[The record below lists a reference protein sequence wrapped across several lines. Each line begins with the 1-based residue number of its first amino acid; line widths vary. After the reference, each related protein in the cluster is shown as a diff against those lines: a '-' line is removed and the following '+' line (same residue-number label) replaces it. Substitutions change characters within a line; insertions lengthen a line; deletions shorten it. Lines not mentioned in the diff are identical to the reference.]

1 MVDRQLSISKGNG
14 TNIQKSVFSIV
25 AFVLI
30 IFCIGNFLLGLNR
43 VGKPYPGFF
52 FYKNL
57 VITDISPKTVNGDM
71 LKRFKDKIKEV
82 NGIPVRNPDEVF
94 EIIEKY
100 PAGSDVVYTIERNG
114 GSFNVT
120 VPVERLTLREMLLL
134 FGIIYV
140 IGVVFLIIGVM
151 VLQMKPYLRAS
162 KAFFLFCASICIWFV
177 GSFDAQAVYLFDQ
190 LTFFSWIF
198 SPLFGIYL
206 MFIFPS
212 DAKLKRMTH
221 NLVSIF
227 FLFIS
232 AMLFVLQFI
241 FFYKYDIWKHINTVS
256 WIYVVLSTMIFPI
269 SSLMTYMNPS
279 SALEKQRAQIILLG
293 CIFGLLIPASVV
305 ASITVFKISMPYN
318 LMALPV
324 IIFPV
329 SIAYAIVKHKLFD
342 IDVIIE
348 KALTYG
354 LLTGAVGCVFALT
367 VLGFNVAFAKY
378 GGWKNPAFFVI
389 LSGFLVIAL
398 NPLKNRIQDLV
409 DLTFFRKKY
418 DYRGTVEEVSYAM
431 TSLLSLE
438 KIIDKII
445 EIVENTMFSS
455 PVSVFIYNQDLGSYE
470 RYFKKDEVRS
480 SSDTTLEED
489 NILIQQLNF
498 HGNEIFKEDLIADER
513 YFHNSQRLML
523 EFERFNASLIIP
535 LFFKKQLIGFIALG
549 DKKSGLSYTSRDVNL
564 LKLMA
569 NQSAIALENALA
581 FKLVEDYAKRLE
593 KTNKELKDTQAQLV
607 HAEKMSAIG
616 QLAAGVAHEIRNP
629 LNIIE
634 GARYYIS
641 TYMMDKE
648 NTEVV
653 GEYLDYIK
661 HEIDRTNRLI
671 DSLLKFSKAEPPY
684 FESVSINSVLENVVI
699 LVRKQLSDNNINLAL
714 SLDED
719 LPQIM
724 ADPNQL
730 WQVFINII
738 LNAVQAMP
746 KGGDFSIKTST
757 RWDEF
762 ASGSNDKVY
771 IHFKDTGVGI
781 DKEDITK
788 IFDPFFTKKDMGT
801 GLGLSIA
808 YKIIEKHKGRIIVE
822 SEKGSGTT
830 ITIELPSNNYNITAG
845 EADERQE
852 EAGAGC

>member
-1 MVDRQLSISKGNG
+1 MPEQSAA
-14 TNIQKSVFSIV
+14 NIQKSVFSIIV
-25 AFVLI
+25 FILLL
-30 IFCIGNFLLGLNR
+30 FCIGNFVLGLNW
-43 VGKPYPGFF
+43 VNKPYPGFF

-57 VITDISPKTVNGDM
+57 VITDISPKTTYGNV
-71 LKRFKDKIKEV
+71 LKRFKDKVKEV
-82 NGIPVRNPDEVF
+82 NGIPVKTPTDIFNIIDELPVGT
-94 EIIEKY
+94 
-100 PAGSDVVYTIERNG
+100 AVDYTIGRNG
-114 GSFNVT
+114 DTFDVT
-120 VPVERLTLREMLLL
+120 IPIERFTAKELLHV
-134 FGIIYV
+134 FGVIYV
-140 IGVVFLIIGVM
+140 IGLVFLIIGAL
-151 VLQMKPYLRAS
+151 VLHIKPHLKAS

-177 GSFDAQAVYLFDQ
+177 GSFDTQAVYLFDQ
-190 LTFFSWIF
+190 LTFFAWIF

-212 DAKLKRMTH
+212 DTKLKEITR
-221 NLVSIF
+221 NIVSIL

-241 FFYKYDIWKHINTVS
+241 FFYNYEIWKYINTVS
-256 WIYVVLSTMIFPI
+256 WIYVVLSTAIFPI
-269 SSLMTYMNPS
+269 SSLLTYMNPS
-279 SALEKQRAQIILLG
+279 SALEKERAQIILLG
-293 CIFGLLIPASVV
+293 CIFGLLAPASAV
-305 ASITVFKISMPYN
+305 ACITVFKINMPFN

-324 IIFPV
+324 IIFPL

-354 LLTGAVGCVFALT
+354 LLTGAVGGIFAFT
-367 VLGFNVAFAKY
+367 ILGFNVAFARY

-398 NPLKNRIQDLV
+398 NPLKNRIQNLV

-431 TSLLSLE
+431 TSLLSLDKIVD
-438 KIIDKII
+438 KIID
-445 EIVENTMFSS
+445 IVESTMFST
-455 PVSVFIYNQDLGSYE
+455 PVSVFIYNQDFGAYE
-470 RYFKKDEVRS
+470 QYLKEGDIQS
-480 SSDTTLEED
+480 SPDMTVTED
-489 NILIQQLNF
+489 NILVQNLNY
-498 HGNEIFKEDLIADER
+498 HGNEIFREDLIADER
-513 YFHNSQRLML
+513 YIHNSQKLKS
-523 EFERFNASLIIP
+523 EFERFRASLFIP

-549 DKKSGLSYTSRDVNL
+549 EKKSGLSYTSRDVKL
-564 LKLMA
+564 LKLLA
-569 NQSAIALENALA
+569 NQSAIAIENALA
-581 FKLVEDYAKRLE
+581 FKLVEDYAKKLE
-593 KTNKELKDTQAQLV
+593 KTNQELKDAQTQLV

-641 TYMMDKE
+641 TYMMNQE

-671 DSLLKFSKAEPPY
+671 DSLLKFSKTESPY
-684 FESVSINSVLENVVI
+684 FERVSINSVLENVVI

-714 SLDED
+714 RFDENI
-719 LPQIM
+719 PQIM

-738 LNAVQAMP
+738 LNATQAMP
-746 KGGDFSIKTST
+746 RGGDFTIETST
-757 RWDEF
+757 RWEDF
-762 ASGSNDKVY
+762 AAADSKHVY

-781 DKEDITK
+781 AKEDITK

-808 YKIIEKHKGRIIVE
+808 YKIIEKHQGRIIVE
-822 SEKGSGTT
+822 SEKGTGTVF
-830 ITIELPSNNYNITAG
+830 TIELPTNNYNITSG
-845 EADERQE
+845 EKDVEHKE
-852 EAGAGC
+852 TGTGC

>member
-1 MVDRQLSISKGNG
+1 MTDRQLSLSEGNG

-43 VGKPYPGFF
+43 VNKPYPGFF

-57 VITDISPKTVNGDM
+57 VVTDISPKAVNGEM
-71 LKRFKDKIKEV
+71 LKRFKDKIKGV
-82 NGIPVRNPDEVF
+82 NGIPVRSPDEVF
-94 EIIEKY
+94 EIIDKY
-100 PAGSDVVYTIERNG
+100 PAGSDIVYTIERSG

-120 VPVERLTLREMLLL
+120 IPVERFTLREMLQM
-134 FGIIYV
+134 FGIIYA

-151 VLQMKPYLRAS
+151 VLQMKPHLRAS

-212 DAKLKRMTH
+212 DAKLKGMIH

-241 FFYKYDIWKHINTVS
+241 FFYKYDVWKYINTTS

-269 SSLMTYMNPS
+269 SSLVTYMNPS

-293 CIFGLLIPASVV
+293 CIFGLLVPASVV
-305 ASITVFKISMPYN
+305 ACITVFKISLPYN

-354 LLTGAVGCVFALT
+354 LLTGAVGCIFALT

-445 EIVENTMFSS
+445 EIVENTMFSN

-470 RYFKKDEVRS
+470 RYYKKGEVQS
-480 SSDTTLEED
+480 SQDTTLEED

-513 YFHNSQRLML
+513 YFHNSQKLMP
-523 EFERFNASLIIP
+523 EFERLNASLVIP

-648 NTEVV
+648 NAEVV

-699 LVRKQLSDNNINLAL
+699 LVRKQLSDNDINLTL
-714 SLDED
+714 CLDED

-757 RWDEF
+757 LWDEF
-762 ASGSNDKVY
+762 ASGNNDQVY

-781 DKEDITK
+781 DREDISK

-822 SEKGSGTT
+822 SEKGTGTT

-845 EADERQE
+845 EADERQ
-852 EAGAGC
+852 

>member
-1 MVDRQLSISKGNG
+1 MTERQLSASEGSG
-14 TNIQKSVFSIV
+14 TNIQKSVFSIIV
-25 AFVLI
+25 FALI
-30 IFCIGNFLLGLNR
+30 IFCIGNLLLGLSR
-43 VGKPYPGFF
+43 VNKPYPGFF

-57 VITDISPKTVNGDM
+57 VITDISPKAVNGEM
-71 LKRFKDKIKEV
+71 LMRFKDKIKAM
-82 NGIPVRNPDEVF
+82 NGITVYNPGDVF
-94 EIIEKY
+94 EIIDKQGPGAEITY
-100 PAGSDVVYTIERNG
+100 SIESNG
-114 GSFNVT
+114 DSFNVT
-120 VPVERLTLREMLLL
+120 IPVERLTLRELLQM
-134 FGIIYV
+134 FGVIYA
-140 IGVVFLIIGVM
+140 IGVIFLTIGIM
-151 VLQMKPYLRAS
+151 VLQIKPHLMAS
-162 KAFFLFCASICIWFV
+162 KAFFIFCASICVWFV

-190 LTFFSWIF
+190 LSFFSWIF
-198 SPLFGIYL
+198 SPFFGIYL

-212 DAKLKRMTH
+212 DAKLKGMVH

-227 FLFIS
+227 FLFVS

-241 FFYKYDIWKHINTVS
+241 FFYKYDVWKYINTIS
-256 WIYVVLSTMIFPI
+256 WIYVVLSTVIFPV

-293 CIFGLLIPASVV
+293 CVFGLFVPAAAV
-305 ASITVFKISMPYN
+305 ACITVFKINLPYN

-324 IIFPV
+324 IIFPL
-329 SIAYAIVKHKLFD
+329 SIGYSIVKHKLFD

-348 KALTYG
+348 KAITYG
-354 LLTGAVGCVFALT
+354 LLTGAVGSIFALT

-418 DYRGTVEEVSYAM
+418 DYRGTVEELSYAM
-431 TSLLSLE
+431 TSLLSIE

-445 EIVENTMFSS
+445 EIAKNTMFSDH
-455 PVSVFIYNQDLGSYE
+455 VSVLIYNQDIGAYE
-470 RYFKKDEVRS
+470 RHFRKGEAGS
-480 SSDTTLEED
+480 SPDTTLEESS
-489 NILIQQLNF
+489 ILIQQLNF

-513 YFHNSQRLML
+513 YLHNSQKLMQEFDRL
-523 EFERFNASLIIP
+523 NASLIIP
-535 LFFKKQLIGFIALG
+535 LFFKKQLIGLIALG
-549 DKKSGLSYTSRDVNL
+549 DKKSGLTYTSRDVNL

-593 KTNKELKDTQAQLV
+593 KTNKELQDAQAQLV

-648 NTEVV
+648 NAEVV

-684 FESVSINSVLENVVI
+684 FESVNVNGVIENVVI
-699 LVRKQLSDNNINLAL
+699 LVRKQLSDNDINLTL
-714 SLDED
+714 RLDEN

-738 LNAVQAMP
+738 LNAIQAMP
-746 KGGDFSIKTST
+746 KGGAFTIATSNS
-757 RWDEF
+757 WDEF
-762 ASGSNDKVY
+762 ASGNSDRVY
-771 IHFKDTGVGI
+771 IHFKDSGVGI

-822 SEKGSGTT
+822 SEKGAGTT
-830 ITIELPSNNYNITAG
+830 ITIELPSNNYNITEG

-852 EAGAGC
+852 EAGAGR

>member
-1 MVDRQLSISKGNG
+1 
-14 TNIQKSVFSIV
+14 
-25 AFVLI
+25 
-30 IFCIGNFLLGLNR
+30 LGLNR
-43 VGKPYPGFF
+43 VNKPYPGFF

-57 VITDISPKTVNGDM
+57 VVTDISPKAVNGEM
-71 LKRFKDKIKEV
+71 LKRFKDKIKGV
-82 NGIPVRNPDEVF
+82 NGIPVRSPDEVF
-94 EIIEKY
+94 EIIDKY
-100 PAGSDVVYTIERNG
+100 PAGSDIVYKIERSG
-114 GSFNVT
+114 ASFDVT
-120 VPVERLTLREMLLL
+120 IPVERLTLREMLQM
-134 FGIIYV
+134 FGIIYA

-151 VLQMKPYLRAS
+151 VLQMKPHLRAS
-162 KAFFLFCASICIWFV
+162 KAFFLFCASISIWFV

-190 LTFFSWIF
+190 MTFFFWIF

-212 DAKLKRMTH
+212 DAKLKGITH
-221 NLVSIF
+221 NIVSIF
-227 FLFIS
+227 FLFVS
-232 AMLFVLQFI
+232 GMLFVLQFI
-241 FFYKYDIWKHINTVS
+241 FFYNYEIWKYINTAS

-269 SSLMTYMNPS
+269 SPLVTYLNPA

-293 CIFGLLIPASVV
+293 CVFGLLVPASVV
-305 ASITVFKISMPYN
+305 ACITVFKISLPYN

-329 SIAYAIVKHKLFD
+329 SIAYSIVKHKLFD

-348 KALTYG
+348 KAITYG

-445 EIVENTMFSS
+445 EIVENTMFSN

-470 RYFKKDEVRS
+470 RYYKKGEVRS
-480 SSDTTLEED
+480 SQDTTLEED

-513 YFHNSQRLML
+513 YFHNSQKLMP

-648 NTEVV
+648 NAEVV

-684 FESVSINSVLENVVI
+684 FERVNINSVLENVVI
-699 LVRKQLSDNNINLAL
+699 LVRKQLSDNDINLTL

-746 KGGDFSIKTST
+746 KGGDFSIVTST

-762 ASGSNDKVY
+762 ASGNDHQIY

-781 DKEDITK
+781 DREDISK

-822 SEKGSGTT
+822 SEKGTGTT

-845 EADERQE
+845 EADER
-852 EAGAGC
+852 

>member
-1 MVDRQLSISKGNG
+1 
-14 TNIQKSVFSIV
+14 
-25 AFVLI
+25 
-30 IFCIGNFLLGLNR
+30 
-43 VGKPYPGFF
+43 
-52 FYKNL
+52 
-57 VITDISPKTVNGDM
+57 
-71 LKRFKDKIKEV
+71 
-82 NGIPVRNPDEVF
+82 
-94 EIIEKY
+94 
-100 PAGSDVVYTIERNG
+100 
-114 GSFNVT
+114 
-120 VPVERLTLREMLLL
+120 
-134 FGIIYV
+134 
-140 IGVVFLIIGVM
+140 
-151 VLQMKPYLRAS
+151 
-162 KAFFLFCASICIWFV
+162 
-177 GSFDAQAVYLFDQ
+177 
-190 LTFFSWIF
+190 
-198 SPLFGIYL
+198 
-206 MFIFPS
+206 
-212 DAKLKRMTH
+212 
-221 NLVSIF
+221 
-227 FLFIS
+227 
-232 AMLFVLQFI
+232 
-241 FFYKYDIWKHINTVS
+241 
-256 WIYVVLSTMIFPI
+256 
-269 SSLMTYMNPS
+269 MNPA

-293 CIFGLLIPASVV
+293 CIFGLLVPASVV
-305 ASITVFKISMPYN
+305 ACITVFKISLPYN

-354 LLTGAVGCVFALT
+354 LLTGTVGGIFALT
-367 VLGFNVAFAKY
+367 VLGFNFAFAKY

-445 EIVENTMFSS
+445 EIVESTMFSN
-455 PVSVFIYNQDLGSYE
+455 PVSVFIYNQDMGSYE
-470 RYFKKDEVRS
+470 RYFKEDEVRS
-480 SSDTTLEED
+480 SPEAALKED
-489 NILIQQLNF
+489 SVLIQQLNF
-498 HGNEIFKEDLIADER
+498 HGCEIFKEDLMVDER
-513 YFHNSQRLML
+513 YIHNSQRLTL

-549 DKKSGLSYTSRDVNL
+549 EKKSGLSYTSPDVKL
-564 LKLMA
+564 LKLLA
-569 NQSAIALENALA
+569 NQSAIAIENALA
-581 FKLVEDYAKRLE
+581 FKLVEDYAKKLE

-641 TYMMDKE
+641 TYMMDKKD
-648 NTEVV
+648 TDVV

-684 FESVSINSVLENVVI
+684 FESVNINSVLENVVI
-699 LVRKQLSDNNINLAL
+699 LVRKQLSDNKINLTL
-714 SLDED
+714 NLDQN

-746 KGGDFSIKTST
+746 KGGDFTIETST

-762 ASGSNDKVY
+762 TGGNDHHVY

-781 DKEDITK
+781 DREDITK

-822 SEKGSGTT
+822 SEKGKGT
-830 ITIELPSNNYNITAG
+830 IFTIELPSNNYNITAG
-845 EADERQE
+845 ESNEQFE
-852 EAGAGC
+852 ETGAGS

>member
-1 MVDRQLSISKGNG
+1 
-14 TNIQKSVFSIV
+14 
-25 AFVLI
+25 
-30 IFCIGNFLLGLNR
+30 
-43 VGKPYPGFF
+43 
-52 FYKNL
+52 
-57 VITDISPKTVNGDM
+57 
-71 LKRFKDKIKEV
+71 
-82 NGIPVRNPDEVF
+82 
-94 EIIEKY
+94 EIIDKY
-100 PAGSDVVYTIERNG
+100 PAGSDVVYTIERSG

-120 VPVERLTLREMLLL
+120 IPVERFTLREMLQM

-151 VLQMKPYLRAS
+151 VLQMKPHLRAS

-190 LTFFSWIF
+190 MTFFSWIF

-212 DAKLKRMTH
+212 DTKLKGMVH

-241 FFYKYDIWKHINTVS
+241 FFYKYDVWKYINTIS

-269 SSLMTYMNPS
+269 SSLVTYLNPA

-293 CIFGLLIPASVV
+293 CVFGLLVPASVV
-305 ASITVFKISMPYN
+305 ACITVFKISLPYN

-329 SIAYAIVKHKLFD
+329 SIAYSIVKHKLFD

-348 KALTYG
+348 KAITYG

-445 EIVENTMFSS
+445 EIVENTMFSN

-470 RYFKKDEVRS
+470 RYYKKGEVRS
-480 SSDTTLEED
+480 SQDTTLEED

-513 YFHNSQRLML
+513 YFHNSQKLMP

-634 GARYYIS
+634 GARYHIS

-648 NTEVV
+648 NAEVV
-653 GEYLDYIK
+653 GEYL
-661 HEIDRTNRLI
+661 
-671 DSLLKFSKAEPPY
+671 
-684 FESVSINSVLENVVI
+684 
-699 LVRKQLSDNNINLAL
+699 
-714 SLDED
+714 
-719 LPQIM
+719 
-724 ADPNQL
+724 
-730 WQVFINII
+730 
-738 LNAVQAMP
+738 
-746 KGGDFSIKTST
+746 
-757 RWDEF
+757 
-762 ASGSNDKVY
+762 
-771 IHFKDTGVGI
+771 
-781 DKEDITK
+781 
-788 IFDPFFTKKDMGT
+788 
-801 GLGLSIA
+801 
-808 YKIIEKHKGRIIVE
+808 
-822 SEKGSGTT
+822 
-830 ITIELPSNNYNITAG
+830 
-845 EADERQE
+845 
-852 EAGAGC
+852 

>member
-1 MVDRQLSISKGNG
+1 MTDRQLSLSEGNG

-43 VGKPYPGFF
+43 VNKPYPGFF

-57 VITDISPKTVNGDM
+57 VVTDISPKAVNGEM
-71 LKRFKDKIKEV
+71 LKRFKDKIKGV
-82 NGIPVRNPDEVF
+82 NGIPVRSPDEVF
-94 EIIEKY
+94 EIIDKY
-100 PAGSDVVYTIERNG
+100 PAGSDIVYTIERSG
-114 GSFNVT
+114 ASFDVT
-120 VPVERLTLREMLLL
+120 IPVERLTLREMLQM
-134 FGIIYV
+134 FGIIYA

-151 VLQMKPYLRAS
+151 VLQMKPHLRAS

-177 GSFDAQAVYLFDQ
+177 GSFDAQSVYLFDQ
-190 LTFFSWIF
+190 LSFFSWIF
-198 SPLFGIYL
+198 SPVFGIYL

-241 FFYKYDIWKHINTVS
+241 FFYKYDIWKHVNTVS
-256 WIYVVLSTMIFPI
+256 WIYVVLSTMIFPV
-269 SSLMTYMNPS
+269 SSLMTYLNPS

-293 CIFGLLIPASVV
+293 CIFGLLVPASVV
-305 ASITVFKISMPYN
+305 ACITVFKISLPYN

-354 LLTGAVGCVFALT
+354 LLTGAVGCIFALT

-445 EIVENTMFSS
+445 EIVENTMFSN

-470 RYFKKDEVRS
+470 RYYKKGEVQS
-480 SSDTTLEED
+480 SQDTTLEED

-513 YFHNSQRLML
+513 YFHNSQKLMP
-523 EFERFNASLIIP
+523 EFERLNSSLIIP

-648 NTEVV
+648 NAEVV

-684 FESVSINSVLENVVI
+684 FERVSINSVLENVVI
-699 LVRKQLSDNNINLAL
+699 LVRKQLSDNDINLTL

-738 LNAVQAMP
+738 LNGVQAMP
-746 KGGDFSIKTST
+746 KGGDFSIVTST

-762 ASGSNDKVY
+762 ASGNNDQVY

-781 DKEDITK
+781 DREDISK

-822 SEKGSGTT
+822 SEKGTGTT

-845 EADERQE
+845 EADERQ
-852 EAGAGC
+852 